1 MNAEELGRD
10 FRCDNCGDDVGS
22 DSLRQC
28 ECGMRLCFDCR
39 DLHGIP
45 CVHAA

>member
-1 MNAEELGRD
+1 MMSNAEY
-10 FRCDNCGDDVGS
+10 RCDRCGDDVGS

-28 ECGMRLCFDCR
+28 ECGMKLCMKCEWSDE
-39 DLHGIP
+39 HGIP